1 MENFLMMVISQSLNL
16 IAYALDLRYAHLPM
30 LEDEAKVQV
39 DNEIR
44 KIIGT
49 HSFFRSRL
57 DRQDINQS
65 TERILNITSFG
76 SLVPA
81 YTTKSFTHSAE
92 MELVTF
98 RSYSF
103 EWWNEI
109 VRTGAVERVNTFD
122 TLNFWNTE
130 DAQTRFP
137 ILRRVARW
145 VHCTQ
150 VSCASVER
158 YFSEVKQFVEDGLRQ
173 KTPIEKIENILKLRY
188 AFKRGFRLDKVT
200 LTRALK
206 ICPVNKVA
214 SLCDMIKYIEKRS
227 KRMIG
232 NNEKRPKLVS
242 LFTFFLLVP

>member
-1 MENFLMMVISQSLNL
+1 MMVISQSLNL

-150 VSCASVER
+150 YKSNRNIYIIFCNGILNFYFLYCQPIFIVSCASVER
-158 YFSEVKQFVEDGLRQ
+158 YFF
-173 KTPIEKIENILKLRY
+173 
-188 AFKRGFRLDKVT
+188 
-200 LTRALK
+200 
-206 ICPVNKVA
+206 
-214 SLCDMIKYIEKRS
+214 RS
-227 KRMIG
+227 KAICRG
-232 NNEKRPKLVS
+232 WAKTEDTNRKN
-242 LFTFFLLVP
+242 